1 IDMESVSTTNVL
13 ERLAQRL
20 NPFHQQLVALAFTR
34 FPVKNQV
41 APAGRYSV
49 IQSSGFLYNVL
60 SMLHVSRESS

>member
-1 IDMESVSTTNVL
+1 DMESVSTTNVL

-41 APAGRYSV
+41 APVRGRGV
-49 IQSSGFLYNVL
+49 IRSFNLP
-60 SMLHVSRESS
+60 VSCTMSH